1 MLCNRLLP
9 VLLLWLAI
17 IAAGISIQVSTTSAL
32 SSTCH
37 ETKFRAIQTSPISG
51 TCQVMAFAHHRYHRS
66 ASIMAKERTEDC
78 HDAKALEYPQLM
90 IMFRPPSRHTY
101 GFREGDTYDLPL
113 LELQTVIQDRVR
125 KDIHI
130 NFIPVIEQRSRPSAD
145 DDLQIKSTQ
154 HQTQSRNQMKK
165 KRLKKNLNNEAGIQ
179 SLYWLECSENVIDDS
194 ILSTAASRAI
204 LTHAMFRIEY
214 SASFSNDDWIA
225 TAKNGSQNHA
235 CLDGVDVISMSNPN
249 MSKEECS
256 NLLQTISML
265 IENHKDTTLYQLRVD
280 EGGVLIYHHE
290 QSDTITH
297 HIHIGRR
304 VVIGPAGTSSAPSQT
319 LRRTHRGILKE
330 YSLKNRFGEVTALAR
345 TSISTAMEPEIGFL
359 MASLAGCGEGK
370 RVLDPCCGSASL
382 LLFAAALGATHL
394 SGVDSFNGVWKGA
407 EDEFKRHSSVIGE
420 SKRKLA
426 VPTFYHGDVL
436 DPTSIECLHSADS
449 YDAIVVDPPYNIGAP
464 VLLAG
469 QDSRPMNYHLCD
481 DDEESRDDCGEMMNN
496 AQHDTIPSILN
507 IARRVLVENGRLVF
521 FLPVRGQEINMTL
534 EQLLIT
540 KGWPM
545 AESDEQL
552 QIQFGRLQT
561 FSRSFS
567 RWLVCMVKTPSKVDM
582 RN

>member
-1 MLCNRLLP
+1 
-9 VLLLWLAI
+9 
-17 IAAGISIQVSTTSAL
+17 
-32 SSTCH
+32 
-37 ETKFRAIQTSPISG
+37 
-51 TCQVMAFAHHRYHRS
+51 
-66 ASIMAKERTEDC
+66 MAKERTEDYD
-78 HDAKALEYPQLM
+78 DAKTLEYPRLL

-113 LELQTVIQDRVR
+113 LELQTLIQDRVR

-130 NFIPVIEQRSRPSAD
+130 NFIPVIERSRPSAN
-145 DDLQIKSTQ
+145 DDLQTKSSED
-154 HQTQSRNQMKK
+154 QTQSRNQMKK
-165 KRLKKNLNNEAGIQ
+165 KRLKKNQNEAGIQ
-179 SLYWLECSENVIDDS
+179 SLYWLECSDNLIDDS
-194 ILSTAASRAI
+194 EISTAASRAI
-204 LTHAMFRIEY
+204 LTHAIFRIEY

-225 TAKNGSQNHA
+225 TAKNGSQVHS

-249 MSKEECS
+249 MSREECS

-265 IENHKDTTLYQLRVD
+265 IENHNDTILYQLRVD
-280 EGGVLIYHHE
+280 EGGVLTYHHE
-290 QSDTITH
+290 RSSDIITH

-304 VVIGPAGTSSAPSQT
+304 IVIGPAGTSSAPSQT

-330 YSLKNRFGEVTALAR
+330 YSLKNRFGGVSALAR

-382 LLFAAALGATHL
+382 LLYAAALGATHL
-394 SGVDSFNGVWKGA
+394 TGVDSFNGVWKGA

-420 SKRKLA
+420 SKSELA
-426 VPTFYHGDVL
+426 IPTFYHGDVL

-464 VLLAG
+464 VLFAG
-469 QDSRPMNYHLCD
+469 QESRPMNYHLCD
-481 DDEESRDDCGEMMNN
+481 DDKESRDDCGEMMNN

-534 EQLLIT
+534 EQLLLT
-540 KGWPM
+540 KGWHI

-552 QIQFGRLQT
+552 QTQFGRLQR
-561 FSRSFS
+561 FSPSFS
-567 RWLVCMVKTPSKVDM
+567 RWLICMVKTPSNDGP
-582 RN
+582 